1 MEVAHYGRGWLT
13 IPGLRKITWLRFAGE
28 SFVIIASIL
37 LAFAIEAGWQN
48 RLETRAQHL
57 QLVALYEDFRENLAE
72 LEDRE
77 ATVQSVVQDQLQLL
91 ALLRSAPAGV
101 ELHVPDSLVGA
112 LRSVGT
118 IDPVQGTLDA
128 LIGSGRLDQVSNP
141 SLRAALTDWPRLVSD
156 VRTDQLEALQYMM
169 RELIPYLA
177 TQGDYSQVF
186 DTRGATNGVSMR
198 PTPALLTMIAGKNVM
213 DQWIVS
219 DIAPL
224 VEVTRSIH
232 NLLEAELAR

>member
-1 MEVAHYGRGWLT
+1 MP
-13 IPGLRKITWLRFAGE
+13 IPGLREVSWRRFAGE

-57 QLVALYEDFRENLAE
+57 QLLALYEDFGENLAE

-77 ATVQSVVQDQLQLL
+77 ATVRGVVHHQLQLL
-91 ALLRSAPAGV
+91 ALLRAAPAGV
-101 ELHVPDSLVGA
+101 ELQVPDSLVRM
-112 LRSVGT
+112 LREVGT

-141 SLRAALTDWPRLVSD
+141 SLRAALTEWPRLVSD

-169 RELIPYLA
+169 KELIPYLA

-186 DTRGATNGVSMR
+186 DTKGATDGVTMR

-213 DQWIVS
+213 DQWIVE

-232 NLLEAELAR
+232 HLLEVELAR